1 VDAVGTLVGL
11 SVISL
16 GLILGGLAVLLWRAV
31 EPAVEVPV
39 QSAIAWWRSRR
50 AQRAA
55 SRKSTRWHA

>member
-1 VDAVGTLVGL
+1 VDAMGTLVGL

-16 GLILGGLAVLLWRAV
+16 GLILGGLAVLLWRAM
-31 EPAVEVPV
+31 EPAVAVPV

-55 SRKSTRWHA
+55 GRRSTRWHA